1 MPRSQRAKDEVKN
14 TILGFFALNMAITF
28 FSFEVSAQPMA
39 EQRGDIEEIL
49 ELSQVEEITSGMS
62 QSLIAR
68 VFSLAGDLSLDEENQ
83 IRSAISNGFILED
96 LQSDIVDFM
105 SIESEGD
112 LVRTVLEGL
121 RSGAT
126 SEIRRITNAHTP
138 RQSIEEYAADFEL
151 SMLSSERLDLV
162 SRWVAAQSAGDF
174 YIILN
179 EAERE
184 IAYELLRALRGNAP
198 DFIPLSRSEYER
210 EHENQTAMAVLS
222 VLHRFEAVSSEL
234 LREAISERESES
246 GQWYI
251 ESYTFGISEALWL
264 AGQRVA
270 RRLAGLV
277 G

>member
-1 MPRSQRAKDEVKN
+1 MPRSQRAKDEVKK
-14 TILGFFALNMAITF
+14 TILGFFALNVAITF

-222 VLHRFEAVSSEL
+222 VLYRFEAVSSEL

>member
-1 MPRSQRAKDEVKN
+1 MPRSQRAKDEVKK
-14 TILGFFALNMAITF
+14 TILGFFALNVAITF

-39 EQRGDIEEIL
+39 EQRGDIQEIL

-222 VLHRFEAVSSEL
+222 VLYRFEAVSSEL

>member
-1 MPRSQRAKDEVKN
+1 MQRSQRAKDEGKN
-14 TILGFFALNMAITF
+14 TVLGFIALTLAITF
-28 FSFEVSAQPMA
+28 FSFEVSAQTMA
-39 EQRGDIEEIL
+39 EQRGDIQEIL
-49 ELSQVEEITSGMS
+49 ELSQIEEITSGMS

-68 VFSLAGDLSLDEENQ
+68 VFSLTGDLSPDEEKQ
-83 IRSAISNGFILED
+83 VRSAISNGFILED
-96 LQSDIVDFM
+96 LHSDIVDFM
-105 SIESEGD
+105 SVESVGD

-121 RSGAT
+121 RNGAT
-126 SEIRRITNAHTP
+126 SEIRRITNAQTS
-138 RQSIEEYAADFEL
+138 RLSVEEYAANFEL

-174 YIILN
+174 HVILN

-184 IAYELLRALRGNAP
+184 IAHELLRALRGNAP
-198 DFIPLSRSEYER
+198 AFIPLSRTEYER

-222 VLHRFEAVSSEL
+222 VLYRFEAVSNEL
-234 LREAISERESES
+234 LRKAITERESES

-270 RRLAGLV
+270 RRLAGVV